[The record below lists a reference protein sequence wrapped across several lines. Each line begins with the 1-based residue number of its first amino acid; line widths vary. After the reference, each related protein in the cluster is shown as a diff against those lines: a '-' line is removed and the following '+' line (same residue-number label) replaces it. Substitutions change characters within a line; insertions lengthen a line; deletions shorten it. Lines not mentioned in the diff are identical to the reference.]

1 MILVL
6 EDNKALRMIIRKAL
20 EKAGYEVKTAENGKE
35 GLEILKKATPDL
47 IISDVIMPEMDG
59 FEFLKAIRKK
69 HPLIPFTFLT
79 VKSEL
84 DDYSKGYEL
93 GATDY
98 LTKPFDV
105 DVLLKKVKKR
115 IDSGKLLKE
124 IIEKGKKEVDLGKI
138 LPVDLISSL
147 KENKI
152 DCEIMIS
159 SPAGKGSIEIKKGKI
174 KKSTFDKWEDK
185 DALLRIAGLNKGKVE
200 IER

>member
-20 EKAGYEVKTAENGKE
+20 EKAGYTVRTAENGKE
-35 GLEILKKATPDL
+35 GLKALKEETPDL

-59 FEFLKAIRKK
+59 FEFLKKIRKK

-79 VKSEL
+79 VKSEF
-84 DDYSKGYEL
+84 DDYSKGYEM

-105 DVLLKKVKKR
+105 DILLERVEKR
-115 IDSGKLLKE
+115 IKSGKLLRE
-124 IIEKGKKEVDLGKI
+124 IIEKGKDSVDLKEI
-138 LPVDLISSL
+138 LAVDLINSL
-147 KENKI
+147 KMHKI
-152 DCEIMIS
+152 DCKLMIDTPS
-159 SPAGKGSIEIKKGKI
+159 GKGKVEIKKGKI
-174 KKSTFDKWEDK
+174 KKSTFDDIEDTN
-185 DALLRIAGLNKGKVE
+185 ALPRIAGLNKGKIK

>member
-6 EDNKALRMIIRKAL
+6 EDNKALRIIIRKAL
-20 EKAGYEVKTAENGKE
+20 EKAGYDVRTAENGKE
-35 GLEILKKATPDL
+35 GLKVLKKETPDL

-59 FEFLKAIRKK
+59 FEFLKTIRKK

-79 VKSEL
+79 VKSEF

-105 DVLLKKVKKR
+105 DILLARVEKR
-115 IDSGKLLKE
+115 IKSGKLLRE
-124 IIEKGKKEVDLGKI
+124 IIEKGKNKIDLGEI
-138 LPVDLISSL
+138 LAVDLISSL
-147 KENKI
+147 KEHKV
-152 DCEIMIS
+152 DCKLVIT
-159 SPAGKGSIEIKKGKI
+159 SPAGKGSVEIKKGKI
-174 KKSTFDKWEDK
+174 KKSTFDDVEDQN
-185 DALLRIAGLNKGKVE
+185 ALPRIAGLKKGKIV

>member
-6 EDNKALRMIIRKAL
+6 EDNKALRMIVRKAL

-35 GLEILKKATPDL
+35 GLKILKKVTPDL
-47 IISDVIMPEMDG
+47 IISDIIMPEMDG

-69 HPLIPFTFLT
+69 LPLVPFTFLT

-105 DVLLKKVKKR
+105 DILLKKVKKR
-115 IDSGKLLKE
+115 IASGKLLKD
-124 IIEKGKKEVDLGKI
+124 IIEKGKNTVDLEKI
-138 LPVDLISSL
+138 LAVDLISSL

-152 DCEIMIS
+152 DCKLTIS

-174 KKSTFDKWEDK
+174 KKSVFDDAEDK
-185 DALLRIAGLNKGKVE
+185 EALLRIAGLNKGKIK

>member
-20 EKAGYEVKTAENGKE
+20 EKAGYKVKTAENGKE
-35 GLEILKKATPDL
+35 GLKALKEKIPDL

-59 FEFLKAIRKK
+59 FEFLKKIRKK

-79 VKSEL
+79 VKSEF
-84 DDYSKGYEL
+84 DDYSKGYEM

-105 DVLLKKVKKR
+105 DILLTRVEKR
-115 IDSGKLLKE
+115 IKSGKLLRE
-124 IIEKGKKEVDLGKI
+124 IIEKGKGSVDLKEI
-138 LPVDLISSL
+138 LAVDLINSL
-147 KENKI
+147 KTHKI
-152 DCEIMIS
+152 DCKLTID
-159 SPAGKGSIEIKKGKI
+159 SPLGKGKVEIKKGKI
-174 KKSTFDKWEDK
+174 KKSTFDDTEDK
-185 DALLRIAGLNKGKVE
+185 NALSRIAGLKQGKIK

>member
-20 EKAGYEVKTAENGKE
+20 EKAGYDVKTAENGEE
-35 GLEILKKATPDL
+35 GLKILEEETPDL

-59 FEFLKAIRKK
+59 FEFLKKIRKK
-69 HPLIPFTFLT
+69 HPLVPFTFLT

-84 DDYSKGYEL
+84 EDYSKGYEL

-98 LTKPFDV
+98 ITKPFDV
-105 DVLLKKVKKR
+105 EILLKKVEKR
-115 IDSGKLLKE
+115 IASGKILIE
-124 IIEKGKKEVDLGKI
+124 IIEEGKNTVDLGKI
-138 LPVDLISSL
+138 LPVDLITRL

-152 DCEIMIS
+152 DCKITIS
-159 SPAGKGSIEIKKGKI
+159 SPDGNGSIEIKKGKI
-174 KKSTFDKWEDK
+174 KKSAFDDLEDK
-185 DALLRIAGLNKGKVE
+185 QALLKIAGLHKGEIE

>member
-6 EDNKALRMIIRKAL
+6 EDNKALRMIVRKAL
-20 EKAGYEVKTAENGKE
+20 EKAGYEVKAAENGKE
-35 GLEILKKATPDL
+35 GLQILKKETPDL
-47 IISDVIMPEMDG
+47 IISDIIMPEMNG

-84 DDYSKGYEL
+84 DDYTKGYEL

-115 IDSGKLLKE
+115 IASGKLLKE
-124 IIEKGKKEVDLGKI
+124 IIEKGKNTVDLENI
-138 LPVDLISSL
+138 LAVDIISSL

-152 DCEIMIS
+152 DCKLTIS
-159 SPAGKGSIEIKKGKI
+159 SPVGKGSVEIKKGKI
-174 KKSTFDKWEDK
+174 KKSVFDVAEDK
-185 DALLRIAGLNKGKVE
+185 EALLRIAALNEGKIK

>member
-35 GLEILKKATPDL
+35 GLKILKKDIPDL

-59 FEFLKAIRKK
+59 FEFLKEIRKK
-69 HPLIPFTFLT
+69 YPLIPFTFLT

-84 DDYSKGYEL
+84 DDYSKGYDL

-105 DVLLKKVKKR
+105 DVLLKKVEKR
-115 IDSGKLLKE
+115 IASGKLLKE

-138 LPVDLISSL
+138 LAVDLITSL

-152 DCEIMIS
+152 DCKITIS
-159 SPAGKGSIEIKKGKI
+159 SPTGKGSVEIKKGKI
-174 KKSTFDKWEDK
+174 EKSTFDKWEDK
-185 DALLRIAGLNKGKVE
+185 DALLRIAGLNKGKIK
-200 IER
+200 IEH

>member
-6 EDNKALRMIIRKAL
+6 EDNKALRMIVRKAL
-20 EKAGYEVKTAENGKE
+20 EKAGYKVKTAENGKE
-35 GLEILKKATPDL
+35 GLKVLKEDIPDL
-47 IISDVIMPEMDG
+47 IISDIIMPEMDG
-59 FEFLKAIRKK
+59 FEFLKATRKK

-84 DDYSKGYEL
+84 DDYTKGYEL

-124 IIEKGKKEVDLGKI
+124 IIEKGKNEVDLGKI
-138 LPVDLISSL
+138 LAVDLISSL
-147 KENKI
+147 KEQKI
-152 DCEIMIS
+152 DCKLLIS
-159 SPAGKGSIEIKKGKI
+159 SPLGKGSVEIKKGKI
-174 KKSTFDKWEDK
+174 KKSTFDDVEDK
-185 DALLRIAGLNKGKVE
+185 NALLRIAGLNQGKIK

>member
-35 GLEILKKATPDL
+35 GLKILKKDIPDL
-47 IISDVIMPEMDG
+47 IISDIIMPEMDG
-59 FEFLKAIRKK
+59 FEFLKIIQKK

-105 DVLLKKVKKR
+105 DVLIKKVKKR

-138 LPVDLISSL
+138 LAVDLITSL

-152 DCEIMIS
+152 DCKIIIS
-159 SPAGKGSIEIKKGKI
+159 SPTGNGSVEIKKGKI
-174 KKSTFDKWEDK
+174 EKSTFDKWDDK
-185 DALLRIAGLNKGKVE
+185 DALLRIAGLNKGKIK

>member
-6 EDNKALRMIIRKAL
+6 EDNKALRIIIRKAL
-20 EKAGYEVKTAENGKE
+20 EKAGYDVRTAENGKE
-35 GLEILKKATPDL
+35 GLKVLKKEIPDL

-79 VKSEL
+79 VKSEF

-105 DVLLKKVKKR
+105 DILLARVEKR
-115 IDSGKLLKE
+115 IKAGKLLRE
-124 IIEKGKKEVDLGKI
+124 IIEKGKDKVDIGEI
-138 LPVDLISSL
+138 LAVDLISSL
-147 KENKI
+147 KEHKV
-152 DCEIMIS
+152 DCKLVIT
-159 SPAGKGSIEIKKGKI
+159 SPIGKGSVEIKKGKI
-174 KKSTFDKWEDK
+174 KKSTFDDTEDK
-185 DALLRIAGLNKGKVE
+185 NALLRIAALNKGKIK

>member
-20 EKAGYEVKTAENGKE
+20 EKAGYTVKTAENGKE
-35 GLEILKKATPDL
+35 GLKALKEETPDL

-59 FEFLKAIRKK
+59 FEFLKKIRKK

-79 VKSEL
+79 VKSEF
-84 DDYSKGYEL
+84 DDYSKGYEM

-105 DVLLKKVKKR
+105 YILLERVEKR
-115 IDSGKLLKE
+115 IKSGKLLRE
-124 IIEKGKKEVDLGKI
+124 IIEKGKDSVDLKEI
-138 LPVDLISSL
+138 LAVDLINSL
-147 KENKI
+147 KMHKI
-152 DCEIMIS
+152 DCKLMIDTPS
-159 SPAGKGSIEIKKGKI
+159 GKGKVEIKKGKI
-174 KKSTFDKWEDK
+174 KKSTFDDIEDTN
-185 DALLRIAGLNKGKVE
+185 ALPRIAGLNKGKIK

>member
-6 EDNKALRMIIRKAL
+6 EDNKALRMIVRKAL

-35 GLEILKKATPDL
+35 GLKILKKVTPDL
-47 IISDVIMPEMDG
+47 IISDIIMPEMNG

-69 HPLIPFTFLT
+69 LPLVPFTFLT

-105 DVLLKKVKKR
+105 DILLKKVKKR
-115 IDSGKLLKE
+115 IASGKLLKD
-124 IIEKGKKEVDLGKI
+124 IIEKGKNTVDLEKI
-138 LPVDLISSL
+138 LAVDLISSL

-152 DCEIMIS
+152 DCKLTIS

-174 KKSTFDKWEDK
+174 KKSVFDDAEDK
-185 DALLRIAGLNKGKVE
+185 EALLRIAGLNKGKIK

>member
-20 EKAGYEVKTAENGKE
+20 EKAGYTVRTAENGKE
-35 GLEILKKATPDL
+35 GLKALKEETPDL

-59 FEFLKAIRKK
+59 FEFLKKIRKK

-79 VKSEL
+79 VKSEF
-84 DDYSKGYEL
+84 DDYSKGYEM

-105 DVLLKKVKKR
+105 DILLKRVEKR
-115 IDSGKLLKE
+115 IKSGKLLRE
-124 IIEKGKKEVDLGKI
+124 IIEKGKKSVDLKEI
-138 LPVDLISSL
+138 LAVDLINSL
-147 KENKI
+147 KTNKI
-152 DCEIMIS
+152 DCTLKIDTPS
-159 SPAGKGSIEIKKGKI
+159 GKGKVEIKKGKI
-174 KKSTFDKWEDK
+174 KESKFEEVKNK
-185 DALLRIAGLNKGKVE
+185 NALSRIAGLNKGKIK

>member
-20 EKAGYEVKTAENGKE
+20 EKAGYKVKTAENGEE
-35 GLEILKKATPDL
+35 GLKILEEETPDL

-59 FEFLKAIRKK
+59 FEFLKKIRKK
-69 HPLIPFTFLT
+69 HPVVPFTFLT

-84 DDYSKGYEL
+84 EDYSKGYEL

-105 DVLLKKVKKR
+105 EFLLKKVEKR
-115 IDSGKLLKE
+115 IASGKILKE
-124 IIEKGKKEVDLGKI
+124 IIEEGKNTVDLGKI

-152 DCEIMIS
+152 DCKITIS
-159 SPAGKGSIEIKKGKI
+159 SPAGNGSIEIKKGKI
-174 KKSTFDKWEDK
+174 KKSIFENLEDK
-185 DALLRIAGLNKGKVE
+185 NALLKIAGLNKGKIE

>member
-20 EKAGYEVKTAENGKE
+20 EKAGYEVKTAENGEE
-35 GLEILKKATPDL
+35 GLKILEEETPDL

-59 FEFLKAIRKK
+59 FEFLKKIRKK
-69 HPLIPFTFLT
+69 HLLVPFTFLT

-84 DDYSKGYEL
+84 EDYSKGYEL

-98 LTKPFDV
+98 ITKPFDV
-105 DVLLKKVKKR
+105 EILLKKVEKR
-115 IDSGKLLKE
+115 IASGKILKE
-124 IIEKGKKEVDLGKI
+124 IIEEGENTVDLGKI
-138 LPVDLISSL
+138 LPVDLITRL

-152 DCEIMIS
+152 DCKIKIS
-159 SPAGKGSIEIKKGKI
+159 SPAGNGRVEIEKGKI
-174 KKSTFDKWEDK
+174 KKSSFENLEDK
-185 DALLRIAGLNKGKVE
+185 QALLKIAGLHKGKIE

>member
-20 EKAGYEVKTAENGKE
+20 EKAGYDVKTAENGKE
-35 GLEILKKATPDL
+35 GLKALKEATPDL

-59 FEFLKAIRKK
+59 FEFLKKIRKK

-79 VKSEL
+79 VKSEF
-84 DDYSKGYEL
+84 DDYSKGYEM

-105 DVLLKKVKKR
+105 DILLKRVEKR
-115 IDSGKLLKE
+115 IKSGKLLRE
-124 IIEKGKKEVDLGKI
+124 IIEEGKDSVDLKEI
-138 LPVDLISSL
+138 LAIDLINSL
-147 KENKI
+147 KTNKI
-152 DCEIMIS
+152 DCTLNIETPS
-159 SPAGKGSIEIKKGKI
+159 GKGEIEIKKGKI
-174 KKSTFDKWEDK
+174 KESKFEDVKNK
-185 DALLRIAGLNKGKVE
+185 DALSRIAGLNKGKIK

>member
-20 EKAGYEVKTAENGKE
+20 EKAGYKVKAAENGKE
-35 GLEILKKATPDL
+35 GLKIFKKEIPDL
-47 IISDVIMPEMDG
+47 IISDIIMPEMNG
-59 FEFLKAIRKK
+59 FEFLKTIRKK

-84 DDYSKGYEL
+84 DDYTKGYEL

-115 IDSGKLLKE
+115 IASGKLLKD
-124 IIEKGKKEVDLGKI
+124 IIEKGKNTVDLEKI
-138 LPVDLISSL
+138 LAVDLISSL
-147 KENKI
+147 KEAKI
-152 DCEIMIS
+152 DCKLTIS
-159 SPAGKGSIEIKKGKI
+159 SPVGEGSIELKKGKI
-174 KKSTFDKWEDK
+174 KKSAFDVAEDK
-185 DALLRIAGLNKGKVE
+185 EALLRIAALNKGKIK

>member
-35 GLEILKKATPDL
+35 GLKILKEATPDL

-59 FEFLKAIRKK
+59 FEFLKTIRKK

-84 DDYSKGYEL
+84 DDYTKGYEL

-105 DVLLKKVKKR
+105 DVLLNKVKKR
-115 IDSGKLLKE
+115 IASGKLLKD
-124 IIEKGKKEVDLGKI
+124 IIEKGKNTVDLENI
-138 LPVDLISSL
+138 LAVDIISSL

-152 DCEIMIS
+152 DCKLTIS
-159 SPAGKGSIEIKKGKI
+159 SPSGKGSIELKKGKI
-174 KKSTFDKWEDK
+174 KKSVFDVAEGKE
-185 DALLRIAGLNKGKVE
+185 ALLRIAALNKGKIK

>member
-6 EDNKALRMIIRKAL
+6 EDNKALRIIVRKAL
-20 EKAGYEVKTAENGKE
+20 EKAGYDVRTAENGKE
-35 GLEILKKATPDL
+35 GLKVLKEEIPDL
-47 IISDVIMPEMDG
+47 ILSDVIMPVMDG

-84 DDYSKGYEL
+84 DDYTKGYEL

-105 DVLLKKVKKR
+105 DILLKRVEKR
-115 IDSGKLLKE
+115 IKSGKLLRE
-124 IIEKGKKEVDLGKI
+124 IIEKGKDTVNLGEI
-138 LPVDLISSL
+138 LTVDLISSL
-147 KENKI
+147 KEHKV
-152 DCEIMIS
+152 DCKLVIT
-159 SPAGKGSIEIKKGKI
+159 SPAGKGSVEIKKGKI
-174 KKSTFDKWEDK
+174 KKCKFTDVEDGN
-185 DALLRIAGLNKGKVE
+185 ALPRIAGLNKGKIK

>member
-1 MILVL
+1 MILIL

-35 GLEILKKATPDL
+35 GLKILKKATPDL
-47 IISDVIMPEMDG
+47 IISDIIMPEMDG

-84 DDYSKGYEL
+84 DDYTKGYEL

-105 DVLLKKVKKR
+105 DVLLNKVKKR
-115 IDSGKLLKE
+115 IASGKLLKD
-124 IIEKGKKEVDLGKI
+124 IIEKGKNTVDLENI
-138 LPVDLISSL
+138 LAVDLISSL

-152 DCEIMIS
+152 DCKLTIS
-159 SPAGKGSIEIKKGKI
+159 SPYGKGSIELKKGKI
-174 KKSTFDKWEDK
+174 KKSVFDVAEDK
-185 DALLRIAGLNKGKVE
+185 EALLRIAGLNKGKIK

>member
-20 EKAGYEVKTAENGKE
+20 EKEGYKVRTAENGKE
-35 GLEILKKATPDL
+35 GLEILKEEIPDL

-59 FEFLKAIRKK
+59 FAFLKATRKK

-105 DVLLKKVKKR
+105 DVLLKKAKKR
-115 IDSGKLLKE
+115 IAHGKLLKE
-124 IIEKGKKEVDLGKI
+124 IIEQGKDNVDLGEI
-138 LPVDLISSL
+138 LAVDLINSL

-152 DCEIMIS
+152 DCELKIS
-159 SPAGKGSIEIKKGKI
+159 SPAGKGSVEIKKGKI
-174 KKSTFDKWEDK
+174 EKSTFENEKDKN
-185 DALLRIAGLNKGKVE
+185 ALLRIAGLKKGKIK

>member
-20 EKAGYEVKTAENGKE
+20 EKVGYEVKTAENGKE
-35 GLEILKKATPDL
+35 GLKILEKETPDL

-59 FEFLKAIRKK
+59 FEFLKKIRKK
-69 HPLIPFTFLT
+69 HPLVPFTFLT

-105 DVLLKKVKKR
+105 EILLKKVEKR
-115 IDSGKLLKE
+115 IASGKILKE
-124 IIEKGKKEVDLGKI
+124 IIKKGENTANLGKI
-138 LPVDLISSL
+138 LPVDLINSL

-152 DCEIMIS
+152 DCKIIIS
-159 SPAGKGSIEIKKGKI
+159 SPAGDGSIEIKKGKI
-174 KKSTFDKWEDK
+174 KKSAFDKMEDK
-185 DALLRIAGLNKGKVE
+185 KALLKIVGLNKGKIK